1 MNWEDIVKAPQKR
14 GSFGIRVSDGK
25 RGIISEKNE
34 ATWLLQKLVEQGAN
48 VEEIIDEF
56 IVNHELDEKE
66 TKQLENILQ
75 DYLQAHEK
83 AHNQIVNMDWKVD
96 TKKYPK
102 DKFLKDNAGE
112 ITMSWENQIRKMSDS
127 KKMDFIIKILETFKD
142 DFENS
147 GIKDGAMRQAT
158 KMVAEA
164 ITYSKEIKEKL
175 Q

>member
-102 DKFLKDNAGE
+102 DKF
-112 ITMSWENQIRKMSDS
+112 
-127 KKMDFIIKILETFKD
+127 
-142 DFENS
+142 FE
-147 GIKDGAMRQAT
+147 R
-158 KMVAEA
+158 
-164 ITYSKEIKEKL
+164 
-175 Q
+175 